1 MKIEEVPQDKGYMI
15 DGRISDLNY
24 AVDEHGKYVS
34 RQSRGWLPKNEAM
47 TMAWDVVFE
56 RVEEVR
62 EKIISG
68 ELSPLAFYMELHV
81 MDISILSGYTGIAK
95 WKVKRHLKMKN
106 FRKISR
112 DKMVRYAEVF
122 GISQEVLQ
130 DTERIR
136 TMVLKH
142 ED

>member
-56 RVEEVR
+56 RAEEVR
-62 EKIISG
+62 KKIFSG

-81 MDISILSGYTGIAK
+81 MDISILSSYTGIAK
-95 WKVKRHLKMKN
+95 WKVKRHLMMKN
-106 FRKISR
+106 FRKIST

-122 GISQEVLQ
+122 GISQAELQ

>member
-1 MKIEEVPQDKGYMI
+1 MKIEEVPQDKGYLTE
-15 DGRISDLNY
+15 GRISDLNY
-24 AVDEHGKYVS
+24 AVDEQGKYVS

-56 RVEEVR
+56 RAEEVR
-62 EKIISG
+62 KRIISG

-81 MDISILSGYTGIAK
+81 MDVSILSGYTGIAK
-95 WKVKRHLKMKN
+95 WRVKRHLKMKN
-106 FRKISR
+106 FSKISP

-122 GISQEVLQ
+122 GISQAELQ